1 MATFKYTAL
10 DQQGRETDGSIDARN
25 RDEALEQLKHRGLY
39 VLDLEAGGVSL
50 KPAELYKL
58 FRKHVSFHRYALV
71 TVADQVMLFRQ
82 LTLLLRAGNTLIQSL
97 EICGEMTDKLQ
108 LRRMIVDMLV
118 SIQAGSSFAAAIEAQ
133 GRRFPTLVSRLVAS
147 GEASGELQVTL
158 ERLADSLERNASI
171 KRQFLLSMIYPS
183 ILVISAVG
191 ACLYLALGI
200 IPKFMVALQAR
211 AATLPWSTQMMLDVS
226 EWLVEYGVELGIAF
240 TVIVFLM
247 LVFYTTAV
255 GRRVLDRLVLHVP
268 VIGSSI
274 QAASMAQLGWTMSVM
289 LGSGLTVLESL
300 RVTSAILRNDHLS
313 RCVNQV
319 GEFILDGQSLAVG
332 MRQDSIPQMVQY
344 MAGIGERSGELEFV
358 MGELGRYYQHLTE
371 LRIKRMIAMIE
382 PAMTVVIGGMVG
394 FVYYAFFSA
403 MIRVTSGQ

>member
-158 ERLADSLERNASI
+158 ERLADSLERNAAI

-211 AATLPWSTQMMLDVS
+211 SSELPWSTQKMLDVS
-226 EWLVEYGVELGIAF
+226 NWMVTHGVTLGITLAI
-240 TVIVFLM
+240 IVFLIM
-247 LVFYTTAV
+247 VFYTTGA

-332 MRQDSIPQMVQY
+332 MRQDSIPRMVQY